1 MINKSLHGS
10 IKLQDS
16 ATKEDFLT
24 NSSDSK
30 IIHLATHA
38 DVGKNPWIA
47 FADKKLEL
55 HELYTYKNNADLVT
69 LSACN
74 TSLGELAKGEGVLSL
89 ARGFFYSGSKTVVS
103 SLWEVNDKATAEI
116 MTNFYDNLKQ
126 GQTKSQALNNAK
138 RTYLSEHSLSEQS
151 PYYWSS
157 FVLIGD
163 AGILNISSSKNLYI
177 GLIMLVLLLIT
188 LLLYG
193 RKKAMQ
199 THQKYVDSL

>member
-1 MINKSLHGS
+1 MSLPNLSHTKQEFEMINKSLHGS

-16 ATKEDFLT
+16 ATEEDFLI

-74 TSLGELAKGEGVLSL
+74 TSLG
-89 ARGFFYSGSKTVVS
+89 
-103 SLWEVNDKATAEI
+103 
-116 MTNFYDNLKQ
+116 
-126 GQTKSQALNNAK
+126 
-138 RTYLSEHSLSEQS
+138 
-151 PYYWSS
+151 
-157 FVLIGD
+157 
-163 AGILNISSSKNLYI
+163 
-177 GLIMLVLLLIT
+177 
-188 LLLYG
+188 
-193 RKKAMQ
+193 
-199 THQKYVDSL
+199 